1 MQIILLGPPG
11 SGKGTQARLLS
22 GKLRILHISTGDILR
37 EAVKGNTDT
46 GSKAKVF
53 LDKGELVPDQIILG
67 MIKQRLGEPDSKGGF
82 LLDGF
87 PRTIPQAESL
97 DEILKKIGK
106 GIDVVVEL
114 EVSDNLATQR
124 LLNRSTCTKC
134 GANFNPNSI
143 HPKVK
148 GRCDFCGGELK
159 HRTDD
164 TQEVI
169 KSRLKVYH
177 QETEPIKDYYK
188 KQGKLAV
195 VGGEDGVG
203 VVIERILKTLK
214 IKISCSF
221 K

>member
-22 GKLRILHISTGDILR
+22 EKLSISHISTGGILR
-37 EAVKGNTDT
+37 EAVKGNTEL

-67 MIKQRLGEPDSKGGF
+67 MVKQRLGEPDCSVGF

-97 DEILKKIGK
+97 DGILKEIGK

-124 LLNRSTCTKC
+124 LLNRSTCVKC
-134 GANFNPNSI
+134 GVNFNPNGI
-143 HPKVK
+143 HPEVE

-164 TQEVI
+164 TPEVI
-169 KSRLKVYH
+169 ENRLRVYH

-188 KQGKLAV
+188 KQDKLAMV
-195 VGGEDGVG
+195 KGEDGVG

-214 IKISCSF
+214 ER
-221 K
+221 